1 MKVIGHRGASA
12 QSPENTMAAFRAAI
26 ELGADGIE
34 FDVHLTSDGQL
45 VVIHDAM
52 LDRTTSGSGPVFE
65 TTAEAI
71 PPDVDNGAFTM
82 CGSTTR

>member
-1 MKVIGHRGASA
+1 
-12 QSPENTMAAFRAAI
+12 MAAFRAAI

-71 PPDVDNGAFTM
+71 APDVDNGAFTM